1 MATPASTFAPAAELS
16 CDDGAFESCDVFV
29 ARAGP
34 VPVTLS
40 LRNLLIATAVA
51 ATIAAMP
58 RIARSAEL
66 PLWEAGAGIAVFDFP
81 DYRGSDERHTLILPI
96 PYLVYRGDFLKADRD
111 NIRGQFY
118 KDNRLDLHLSVN
130 GSIPVESSENSARQ
144 GMPDL
149 DPTLEI
155 GPNLTVMLLRSDTMH
170 LALRLPVRA
179 VIATDLSYVRY
190 VGWVFEPQINVD
202 FYDRFPGPG
211 WNLGFAAG
219 PLFGD
224 QRYHNYFYGVAP
236 QFATSVRPAYEAG
249 SGYSGAQLVASLS
262 KRYPSYW
269 VGGFM
274 RADTLSGAVFETS
287 PLVRQKEAFSIGV
300 AASWIFSRSS
310 QRVNVDE

>member
-1 MATPASTFAPAAELS
+1 MCGGDAIL
-16 CDDGAFESCDVFV
+16 
-29 ARAGP
+29 
-34 VPVTLS
+34 VTLS
-40 LRNLLIATAVA
+40 LRSLLIATAAA

-58 RIARSAEL
+58 RTARPAEL
-66 PLWEAGAGIAVFDFP
+66 PLWEAGAGIAVLDFP
-81 DYRGSDERHTLILPI
+81 DYRGADERHTLILPI
-96 PYLVYRGDFLKADRD
+96 PYLVYRGEFLKADRES
-111 NIRGQFY
+111 IRGQFY
-118 KDNRLDLHLSVN
+118 KDDRLDLHLSVN
-130 GSIPVESSENSARQ
+130 GSIPVKSGENSARQ
-144 GMPDL
+144 GMPGL

-179 VIATDLSYVRY
+179 VIATDLSHARDA
-190 VGWVFEPQINVD
+190 GWVFQPQINVD

-219 PLFGD
+219 PLFGNK
-224 QRYHNYFYGVAP
+224 RYHNYFYGVAP

-249 SGYSGAQLVASLS
+249 SGYSGTQWIAALS

-287 PLVRQKEAFSIGV
+287 PLVRQKETFSVGV

-310 QRVNVDE
+310 KRVNVDE